1 MNGASAAKG
10 QLTPKWA
17 DSFATRNMKFRG
29 ISVSAQSKHPTE
41 RGLRE
46 KNGKWE
52 YRFNLSGQPYSRV
65 TDLEAVPE
73 NIVKA
78 HAERLAHIEE
88 LKKGKPVI
96 RRVITSLD
104 HAVPK
109 FMSWYRSEHQ
119 NRKCKWAAS
128 LMASF
133 QFYFEQTK
141 CPLARIGPAQL
152 EDFKTWRREN
162 DIHDNTLRKQLLLL
176 GQFFRYARKQGW
188 TKGDPFAKGEDAEVK
203 IPREQES
210 DAMRVLSPEEE
221 IRYLAAARKETPDL
235 ADVATIMVSQGPRPD
250 EVMSLAQ
257 AHVDLRNRHFTI
269 WDTGAEGKSKN
280 AHRKLKMT
288 DETFLIFERRLSI
301 PGVWVF
307 PSSKNDGP
315 RTTLQKA
322 HRRATRGK
330 KNKNGEYEG
339 GCGVECRL
347 YDMRHTFATRFAL
360 AGGSLPVLAK
370 ILGHADLGLLMRY
383 VHPAQ
388 ADMDRAME
396 WYSHMRMPGAELEK
410 MLLEYEDRKDR
421 AEGWPRPSFGPT
433 TPQKL
438 AQIGP
443 TRPNLGSRKIS

>member
-1 MNGASAAKG
+1 
-10 QLTPKWA
+10 
-17 DSFATRNMKFRG
+17 MKFRG
-29 ISVSAQSKHPTE
+29 ISVSVQSKHPSE
-41 RGLRE
+41 RGLKD

-52 YRFNLSGQPYSRV
+52 YRFNLNGQPYSRV

-78 HAERLAHIEE
+78 HAERTAHIEE
-88 LKKGKPVI
+88 LKKGNPVI

-104 HAVPK
+104 YAVPK
-109 FMSWYRSEHQ
+109 FMAWYRSEHQ

-152 EDFKTWRREN
+152 EDLKTWRRQNE
-162 DIHDNTLRKQLLLL
+162 IHDNTLRKQLLLL

-188 TKGDPFAKGEDAEVK
+188 TKGDPFAKGEDAEVR
-203 IPREQES
+203 IPREQDS

-221 IRYLAAARKETPDL
+221 LQYLRAAEKESIDL
-235 ADVATIMVSQGPRPD
+235 ADVATIMVLQGPRPD
-250 EVMSLAQ
+250 EVMSLEQ

-269 WDTGAEGKSKN
+269 WDTSTEGKSKN

-288 DETFLIFERRLSI
+288 DETFRIFERRLSA
-301 PGVWVF
+301 PAAWVF

-322 HRRATRGK
+322 HERATRGK
-330 KNKNGEYEG
+330 KNKKGEYEG
-339 GCGVECRL
+339 GCGIECRL

-360 AGGSLPVLAK
+360 TGGSLPVLAK
-370 ILGHADLGLLMRY
+370 ILGHADLSLLMRY
-383 VHPAQ
+383 VHPLQ

-396 WYSHMRMPGAELEK
+396 WYSSMQTPAPELEK
-410 MLLEYEDRKDR
+410 MLVECKDGKDQSQ
-421 AEGWPRPSFGPT
+421 GWPRPTFGPT

-443 TRPNLGSRKIS
+443 TRPNLRDRRIS

>member
-1 MNGASAAKG
+1 
-10 QLTPKWA
+10 LR
-17 DSFATRNMKFRG
+17 D
-29 ISVSAQSKHPTE
+29 ISVNEHSKHPTE

-52 YRFNLSGQPYSRV
+52 YRFTQNGQHYSRV

-73 NIVKA
+73 NILKA
-78 HAERLAHIEE
+78 HAERAAHIDE
-88 LKKGKPVI
+88 LKKGKRVI

-141 CPLARIGPAQL
+141 CPLTRIGPAQL

-162 DIHDNTLRKQLLLL
+162 GIHDNTLRKQLLLL

-188 TKGDPFAKGEDAEVK
+188 TMGDPFAKGEDAEVR
-203 IPREQES
+203 IPREQDSE
-210 DAMRVLSPEEE
+210 AMHVLSPEEE
-221 IRYLAAARKETPDL
+221 VLYLRAAARESVDL
-235 ADVATIMVSQGPRPD
+235 ADVATIMLLQGPRPD
-250 EVMSLAQ
+250 EVMSLQ
-257 AHVDLRNRHFTI
+257 QTQVDLRNRHLTI
-269 WDTGAEGKSKN
+269 WDNSAEGKSRN

-288 DETFLIFERRLSI
+288 DETFRIFERRLSV

-307 PSSKNDGP
+307 PSTKNDGP

-322 HRRATRGK
+322 HERATRGK
-330 KNKNGEYEG
+330 CTEVGRYEG
-339 GCGVECRL
+339 GCGVICRL

-370 ILGHADLGLLMRY
+370 ILGHADLSLLMRY
-383 VHPAQ
+383 VHPSQ
-388 ADMDRAME
+388 ADMDRGME
-396 WYSHMRMPGAELEK
+396 WYSSTRTSGTELEE
-410 MLLEYEDRKDR
+410 MLLDYEDGKD
-421 AEGWPRPSFGPT
+421 EFESWPGPTLRPSTSPK
-433 TPQKL
+433 P
-438 AQIGP
+438 AQSGP
-443 TRPNLGSRKIS
+443 TRPNSRKLKVS

>member
-1 MNGASAAKG
+1 
-10 QLTPKWA
+10 
-17 DSFATRNMKFRG
+17 
-29 ISVSAQSKHPTE
+29 VSEQSKHPTE

-52 YRFNLSGQPYSRV
+52 YRFKLNGQP
-65 TDLEAVPE
+65 
-73 NIVKA
+73 
-78 HAERLAHIEE
+78 AERTAHIED
-88 LKKGKPVI
+88 LTKGRPVI

-133 QFYFEQTK
+133 RFYFEQTK
-141 CPLARIGPAQL
+141 CPLTRIGPAQL
-152 EDFKTWRREN
+152 EDFKMWRREN
-162 DIHDNTLRKQLLLL
+162 KIHELLLL
-176 GQFFRYARKQGW
+176 GQFFRFARKQGW

-203 IPREQES
+203 IPLEQDS

-221 IRYLAAARKETPDL
+221 VQYLRAAAKESIDL
-235 ADVATIMVSQGPRPD
+235 ADVAMVMVSQGPRPE
-250 EVMSLAQ
+250 EVMSLEQ
-257 AHVDLRNRHFTI
+257 AHVDLANRHFTI
-269 WDTGAEGKSKN
+269 WDTSAEGKSKN
-280 AHRKLKMT
+280 ADRRLRMT
-288 DETFLIFERRLSI
+288 EETLRIFKRRLST

-307 PSSKNDGP
+307 PSSKNEGP

-322 HRRATRGK
+322 HQRARRGRKKKDGK
-330 KNKNGEYEG
+330 YEG
-339 GCGVECRL
+339 GCGIDCRL

-370 ILGHADLGLLMRY
+370 ILGHADLSLLTRY

-396 WYSHMRMPGAELEK
+396 WYSGVQTPGPELEK
-410 MLLEYEDRKDR
+410 MLLEYDDGKGGDER
-421 AEGWPRPSFGPT
+421 WP
-433 TPQKL
+433 KL
-438 AQIGP
+438 AQ
-443 TRPNLGSRKIS
+443 LSRICANKRSRECRDNSY

>member
-1 MNGASAAKG
+1 MNA
-10 QLTPKWA
+10 
-17 DSFATRNMKFRG
+17 R
-29 ISVSAQSKHPTE
+29 SKHPTE

-52 YRFNLSGQPYSRV
+52 YRFNLNGQTYSRV

-78 HAERLAHIEE
+78 HAERTAHIED

-96 RRVITSLD
+96 RRVIASLD
-104 HAVPK
+104 HAIPK
-109 FMSWYRSEHQ
+109 FMCWYRSEHQ

-141 CPLARIGPAQL
+141 CPLTRIGPAQL

-176 GQFFRYARKQGW
+176 RQFFRYARKQGW
-188 TKGDPFAKGEDAEVK
+188 TKGDPFAQGEDAEVK
-203 IPREQES
+203 IPREQNS
-210 DAMRVLSPEEE
+210 DAMRVLSPDEEAQ
-221 IRYLAAARKETPDL
+221 YLAAAARESIDL
-235 ADVATIMVSQGPRPD
+235 ADVATIMLKQGPRPD
-250 EVMSLAQ
+250 EVMSLEQAQ
-257 AHVDLRNRHFTI
+257 IDLRNRHFTI
-269 WDTGAEGKSKN
+269 WDNSAEGKSRN

-288 DETFLIFERRLSI
+288 DETFRIFRRRLSI

-322 HRRATRGK
+322 HQRATRGK
-330 KNKNGEYEG
+330 KTKDGKCEG
-339 GCGVECRL
+339 GCGIECRL

-360 AGGSLPVLAK
+360 AGGSLPVLAR
-370 ILGHADLGLLMRY
+370 ILGHADLSLLMRY

-388 ADMDRAME
+388 GDMDRAME
-396 WYSHMRMPGAELEK
+396 WYSSLQAPGPELER
-410 MLLEYEDRKDR
+410 MLLEYDDGKNL
-421 AEGWPRPSFGPT
+421 AEGWPRPTFGPT
-433 TPQKL
+433 KPAKP

-443 TRPNLGSRKIS
+443 PRPNLGNRRVS

>member
-1 MNGASAAKG
+1 
-10 QLTPKWA
+10 
-17 DSFATRNMKFRG
+17 
-29 ISVSAQSKHPTE
+29 VSAQSKHPTE

-46 KNGKWE
+46 KNGRWE
-52 YRFNLSGQPYSRV
+52 YRFTLNGQPYSRV

-78 HAERLAHIEE
+78 HAERAAHLEE
-88 LKKGKPVI
+88 LKKGRHVI
-96 RRVITSLD
+96 RRVIISLD
-104 HAVPK
+104 RAIPK

-152 EDFKTWRREN
+152 EDFKMWRREN

-188 TKGDPFAKGEDAEVK
+188 TKGDPFAKGQDAEVK
-203 IPREQES
+203 IPRELDS
-210 DAMRVLSPEEE
+210 DAMRVLSPEEQL
-221 IRYLAAARKETPDL
+221 RYLRAAANETIDL
-235 ADVATIMVSQGPRPD
+235 ADVATIMVSQGPRPE
-250 EVMSLAQ
+250 EVMSLEQ

-269 WDTGAEGKSKN
+269 WDNSAEGKSKN

-288 DETFLIFERRLSI
+288 DESFRIFERRLSTR
-301 PGVWVF
+301 GVWVF

-322 HRRATRGK
+322 HIRATRGK
-330 KNKNGEYEG
+330 KNRKGEYEG
-339 GCGVECRL
+339 GCGIECRL

-370 ILGHADLGLLMRY
+370 ILGHADLSLLMRY

-396 WYSHMRMPGAELEK
+396 WYAGMQTPGPELEK
-410 MLLEYEDRKDR
+410 MLLEYEDGKDQV
-421 AEGWPRPSFGPT
+421 EGWPRPTLGPT
-433 TPQKL
+433 TSQKL
-438 AQIGP
+438 AQIGL
-443 TRPNLGSRKIS
+443 TQPNSKKLRTS

>member
-1 MNGASAAKG
+1 MNSR
-10 QLTPKWA
+10 
-17 DSFATRNMKFRG
+17 SR
-29 ISVSAQSKHPTE
+29 HPTE

-52 YRFNLSGQPYSRV
+52 YRFNLNGQSYSRV

-78 HAERLAHIEE
+78 HAERTAHIEE
-88 LKKGKPVI
+88 LKKGKPVV

-104 HAVPK
+104 HAIPK
-109 FMSWYRSEHQ
+109 FMAWYRSEHQ

-176 GQFFRYARKQGW
+176 GQFFRYSRKQGW

-203 IPREQES
+203 IPREQDS

-221 IRYLAAARKETPDL
+221 VRYLTAAASVSIDL
-235 ADVATIMVSQGPRPD
+235 ADVATIMLLQGPRPD
-250 EVMSLAQ
+250 EVMSLQQAQ
-257 AHVDLRNRHFTI
+257 VDLHNRHFTI
-269 WDTGAEGKSKN
+269 WDSSAEGKSQN

-288 DETFLIFERRLSI
+288 DETFRIFQRRLSV

-307 PSSKNDGP
+307 PSPKNEGP

-322 HRRATRGK
+322 HERATRGK
-330 KNKNGEYEG
+330 INKDGRYEG
-339 GCGVECRL
+339 GCGIECRL

-370 ILGHADLGLLMRY
+370 ILGHADLSLLMRY

-396 WYSHMRMPGAELEK
+396 WYSRTQTPSSELEK
-410 MLLEYEDRKDR
+410 MLLEDSDGRRSPED
-421 AEGWPRPSFGPT
+421 WPGPT
-433 TPQKL
+433 FRPTTSEKL

-443 TRPNLGSRKIS
+443 TQPKSGNRRIS

>member
-1 MNGASAAKG
+1 MSE
-10 QLTPKWA
+10 
-17 DSFATRNMKFRG
+17 
-29 ISVSAQSKHPTE
+29 QSKHPTE
-41 RGLRE
+41 RGLRA

-52 YRFNLSGQPYSRV
+52 YRFKLNGQPYSRV

-73 NIVKA
+73 NIIKA
-78 HAERLAHIEE
+78 HAERTAHIED
-88 LKKGKPVI
+88 LKKGRPVI

-133 QFYFEQTK
+133 RFYFEQTK
-141 CPLARIGPAQL
+141 CPLTRIGPAQL
-152 EDFKTWRREN
+152 EDFKMWRREN
-162 DIHDNTLRKQLLLL
+162 KIHDNTLRKQLLLL
-176 GQFFRYARKQGW
+176 GQFFRFARKQGW

-203 IPREQES
+203 IPREQDS

-221 IRYLAAARKETPDL
+221 VQYLRAAAKESMDL
-235 ADVATIMVSQGPRPD
+235 ADVAMVMVSQGPRPE
-250 EVMSLAQ
+250 EVMSLEQ
-257 AHVDLRNRHFTI
+257 AHVDLANRHFTI
-269 WDTGAEGKSKN
+269 WDTSAEGKSKN
-280 AHRKLKMT
+280 AHRKLRMT
-288 DETFLIFERRLSI
+288 EETLRIFKRRLST

-307 PSSKNDGP
+307 PSSRNEGP

-322 HRRATRGK
+322 HQRARRGRKKKDGK
-330 KNKNGEYEG
+330 YEG
-339 GCGVECRL
+339 GCGIDCRL

-370 ILGHADLGLLMRY
+370 ILGHADLSLLMRY

-396 WYSHMRMPGAELEK
+396 WYSGVRTPGPELEK
-410 MLLEYEDRKDR
+410 MLLEYDDGKGGDAR
-421 AEGWPRPSFGPT
+421 WPRPPFGPPT
-433 TPQKL
+433 SQKV

-443 TRPNLGSRKIS
+443 TQPNLRKQEIS